1 MVITHHVNDKSEAAR
16 IGILL
21 TSRSRQ
27 EALFG
32 LVASGL
38 SCWMVVGQ
46 IEMTIASKAVASDI
60 FLNWI

>member
-46 IEMTIASKAVASDI
+46 IEMTIASKAVAS
-60 FLNWI
+60 